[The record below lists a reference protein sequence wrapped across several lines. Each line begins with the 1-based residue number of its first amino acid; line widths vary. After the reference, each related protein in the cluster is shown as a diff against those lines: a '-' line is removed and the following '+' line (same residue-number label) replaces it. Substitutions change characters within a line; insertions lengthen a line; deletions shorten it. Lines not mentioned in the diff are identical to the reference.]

1 MQVDAD
7 SNWQPIEL
15 IYFQSSLSFLPAS
28 TGASCANLVNWI
40 STEHINELIT
50 IIVATILNRA
60 KVVCPLKLASR
71 CDHDHDDRD
80 DRATHASAHS
90 PSLSR
95 VLPLARSLF
104 LSLCRSANYRHGL
117 PLAAAEDASAT
128 AAATARKIFR
138 PTFWWALPNH
148 MKYEVK
154 SSNKFRAFK
163 QQ

>member
-1 MQVDAD
+1 MQVDAN

-80 DRATHASAHS
+80 DRATHVSAHS

-95 VLPLARSLF
+95 VLRLACSLF
-104 LSLCRSANYRHGL
+104 HSLSVDRLIIDTGCHWLQMLLLLLLLHGG
-117 PLAAAEDASAT
+117 S
-128 AAATARKIFR
+128 FR